1 MPEHDHFPPDL
12 PASRPPWM
20 DETLVPTCGGDAGE
34 TAAPRIEGF
43 AFIRT
48 VGHGAMGVVW
58 EAVQNATHRRVAVKV
73 LAGHRMDPEG
83 TARFRREIEL
93 AAHLE
98 HPGIARVY
106 DGGVSRGQPFY
117 AMEFV
122 EGLPL
127 DRFADHSGL
136 DRRQRIKLMS
146 STCHAVHYAHQHGI
160 IHRDLKPSNILVS
173 ADGEPHVLDFG
184 LAKLLDAPP
193 DEAMSMDG
201 DILGTPIFMS
211 PEQARGAMHDLDVRT
226 DVYSLGV
233 MLYALVVGLY
243 PHDVSGSNY
252 DILKRV
258 VENDPRPPRA
268 LVRSIDGELQTV
280 LLKAVARDRND
291 RYASAGDL
299 AEDLRRYLRGD
310 PLLARPP
317 SLAYLLRRGVY
328 RHRAKA
334 AIVAAV
340 IGSLAAMAVE
350 SYARIR
356 KARDRETAA
365 RIEAETHLAAAN
377 RNYAAA
383 LVEKARQSFR
393 EGRNNQGKT
402 LLGRALDVHP
412 AMDRR
417 IAGLLDA
424 MHPDFPRLDLAWLRD
439 PAMGYVQGPL
449 CASDDER
456 FLFYTRNG
464 SILRWDLNGGGHA
477 AIPLELAG
485 LSGGSIWGTTR
496 QAFFK
501 VSPTGRFLAF
511 DSPSG
516 DALRLLDFERPDAEA
531 SVLTLRR
538 AAPAPGLPD
547 MAFHPDETEV
557 VFLEASE
564 DGGAPGALAFRSLTG
579 DGGVERWP
587 LDAGP
592 AAGVAFAADG
602 RTVFVGTLGGVDA
615 VDRETHQ
622 RRPGPR
628 PAPPDLGPVRFIA
641 HDGASDRLAFYAP
654 DGFLHIYRAAD
665 GRPLAKVPVEP
676 SPFGSAVRFIPG
688 GRVLVYG
695 HELGRGGF
703 ADCERGSIIERFP
716 FAVGLNQALCPQRGW
731 LIAEGFGVDIS
742 ALGNIFPEDRPE
754 NFAPTPSPW
763 NMPAVAAAD
772 LPSPVLECFEKH
784 PPPPGAVAAARERS
798 FQSAVGNTSAL
809 AAFQDNAGHIAVLD
823 GQSNAR
829 MYASRFWMAGLWLET
844 IPEKGLIVRF
854 AQEGSTAL
862 LELIDAPA
870 AKLTRHPLD
879 GAYRTHARSTDGRW
893 LAVSAGGKVRL
904 FDLDRRADIGVLLED
919 RGGETDLAF
928 EPGAARLR
936 VRRDGILTRH
946 DLDKADGRHYPD
958 YPECAQR
965 FGYHVE
971 GIAAPWA
978 AFAPVPAREVGVRR
992 ENDHVVF
999 EFDVEDYLQRVDA
1012 PLPADL
1018 AARINAGPVFVTGE
1032 FNAWNQGDIWNYP
1045 ADWQCERVAPG
1056 RHRLRKPRSLFEQQ
1070 SVWPFKFAVPG
1081 LPLEPPAAAANR
1093 ARAFADDPWSGLHN
1107 LLLDL
1112 SIPAGDSP

>member
-1 MPEHDHFPPDL
+1 
-12 PASRPPWM
+12 M
-20 DETLVPTCGGDAGE
+20 DETLVPAADGAAGD
-34 TAAPRIEGF
+34 TAPPRIEGF
-43 AFIRT
+43 AFVRP

-106 DGGVSRGQPFY
+106 DGGVSHGQPFY

-127 DRFADHSGL
+127 DRFADHAGL
-136 DRRQRIKLMS
+136 DRRQRIELMA
-146 STCHAVHYAHQHGI
+146 STCLAVHYAHQRGI

-193 DEAMSMDG
+193 DDALSMDG
-201 DILGTPIFMS
+201 DIMGTPIFMS
-211 PEQARGAMHDLDVRT
+211 PEQARGATHDLDVRT

-233 MLYALVVGLY
+233 MLYSLVVGLY

-258 VENDPRPPRA
+258 VENEPRPPRA
-268 LVRSIDGELQTV
+268 LVRSIDAELQTV

-317 SLAYLLRRGVY
+317 SLAYLLRKGLF
-328 RHRAKA
+328 RHRAA
-334 AIVAAV
+334 AAV
-340 IGSLAAMAVE
+340 VASVVASLSAMALE

-356 KARDRETAA
+356 KARDLETAA

-383 LVEKARQSFR
+383 LVEKARQCFR
-393 EGRNNQGKT
+393 EGQNNQGKT
-402 LLGRALDVHP
+402 LLGRALDVNP
-412 AMDRR
+412 SMDRR

-424 MHPDFPRLDLAWLRD
+424 MHPDFPRLDLPWLRD

-456 FLFYTRNG
+456 FLFYTRNNR
-464 SILRWDLNGGGHA
+464 ILRWNLNDGTHSSV
-477 AIPLELAG
+477 PLELAG

-501 VSPTGRFLAF
+501 ASPTGRFLSF
-511 DSPSG
+511 DSPADG
-516 DALRLLDFERPDAEA
+516 ALRLLDFERPDEQAT
-531 SVLTLRR
+531 VLTLRR

-547 MAFHPDETEV
+547 VAFRPDETEV
-557 VFLEASE
+557 VFLEASD
-564 DGGAPGALAFRSLTG
+564 DGGTPATLVFHSLAG
-579 DGGVERWP
+579 NGGIERWP
-587 LDAGP
+587 LETGP

-602 RTVFVGTLGGVDA
+602 QTVFVGIPGGVDA
-615 VDRETHQ
+615 MDRQ
-622 RRPGPR
+622 SRQPRPGPR
-628 PAPPDLGPVRFIA
+628 PASPDLGPVRFIA

-654 DGFLHIYRAAD
+654 DGFLHVYRSTD
-665 GRPLAKVPVEP
+665 GHPLAKVPVEP
-676 SPFGSAVRFIPG
+676 SPFGSAVRFVPG

-695 HELGRGGF
+695 HEHGRGGF
-703 ADCERGSIIERFP
+703 ADGDRGTVIERFS

-742 ALGNIFPEDRPE
+742 ALGNLFPEDFPAPS
-754 NFAPTPSPW
+754 APTPSPW
-763 NMPAVAAAD
+763 NMSAVTAAD
-772 LPSPVLECFEKH
+772 LPPLVQECFENH
-784 PPPPGAVAAARERS
+784 PPPPGATAAARERS
-798 FQSAVGNTSAL
+798 FQCAIGNSPAL
-809 AAFQDNAGHIAVLD
+809 SAFQDNAGHVAVLD
-823 GQSNAR
+823 GTSNAR
-829 MYASRFWMAGLWLET
+829 MYASRFWMAGLWLEA
-844 IPEKGLIVRF
+844 IPEKGLIIRF
-854 AQEGSTAL
+854 AQEGPTAL
-862 LELIDAPA
+862 LEIIDAPA

-893 LAVSAGGKVRL
+893 LAVSAGGKIRL
-904 FDLDRRADIGVLLED
+904 FDLDQGTNVGILLEE
-919 RGGETDLAF
+919 RGGEADLAF
-928 EPGAARLR
+928 EPDTARLR
-936 VRRDGILTRH
+936 IRRDGILTRH

-958 YPECAQR
+958 YPECARQ

-971 GIAAPWA
+971 GIAAHWA
-978 AFAPVPAREVGVRR
+978 AFAPVPARVVGVRR

-999 EFDVEDYLQRVDA
+999 EFDLDDYVQQGDA

-1018 AARINAGPVFVTGE
+1018 ATRIAAGPVFVTGE

-1045 ADWQCERVAPG
+1045 AEWQCEQVAPG
-1056 RHRLRKPRSLFEQQ
+1056 RHRLRKPLSLFDQQ
-1070 SVWPFKFAVPG
+1070 AAWPFKFAVPG
-1081 LPLEPPAAAANR
+1081 LPLEPPVAAANR

-1107 LLLDL
+1107 LVLEID
-1112 SIPAGDSP
+1112 PP